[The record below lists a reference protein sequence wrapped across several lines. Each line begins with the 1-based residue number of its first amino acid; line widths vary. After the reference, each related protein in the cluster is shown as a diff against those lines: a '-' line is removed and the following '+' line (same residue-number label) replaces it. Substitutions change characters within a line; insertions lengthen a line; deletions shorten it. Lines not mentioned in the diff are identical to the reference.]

1 MSEASNNPVG
11 SEENVGQD
19 AQSTQADSNVDYKAL
34 YFEEVENAKKQR
46 HSKQELSKQLA
57 EIEKEK
63 ETAKVKELKEEIRK
77 PVAGIS
83 EELAD
88 ELQKKVDT
96 LSPFKDKYEAFEAET
111 RDSLLNQL
119 PEEDRGELANKDI
132 GTIRLFV
139 NKFNNQKPSNVEHVP
154 GRVKEVPIN
163 KPYSEMN
170 DAEKRAYYTQQA
182 QAKANRR

>member
-46 HSKQELSKQLA
+46 HSKQELSRQLA

-63 ETAKVKELKEEIRK
+63 ETAKVRGLKEQEEYK
-77 PVAGIS
+77 
-83 EELAD
+83 ELAD
-88 ELQKKVDT
+88 ELQKTVDT
-96 LSPFKDKYEAFEAET
+96 LSPFKEKYQAFEAET

-132 GTIRLFV
+132 STIRLFV

-154 GRVKEVPIN
+154 GRVKEAPIS

-170 DAEKRAYYTQQA
+170 ETERRAYYTQQA
-182 QAKANRR
+182 QARNNRR

>member
-1 MSEASNNPVG
+1 MSEANTNPVG

-57 EIEKEK
+57 DIQKEK
-63 ETAKVKELKEEIRK
+63 ETAKVRGLKEQEK
-77 PVAGIS
+77 YK
-83 EELAD
+83 ELAD

-132 GTIRLFV
+132 STIRLFV